1 MQFKAD
7 NSREKEVIRE
17 GLFLLGGGRGVV
29 GPGLFRDDFRSLIAE
44 ILYRRTRC

>member
-17 GLFLLGGGRGVV
+17 GTFLLGGGGDGGGGCLGRG
-29 GPGLFRDDFRSLIAE
+29 
-44 ILYRRTRC
+44 YRENCHT